1 MAKKKKEEKT
11 AKITDYQVIL
21 GPVVT
26 EKAAN
31 VGGANFAGIVLKVD
45 RRADKT
51 QIKQAVENIFDVEVA
66 AVKTCNYIG
75 KLKRTGRELGR
86 RAAYKKAYVSL
97 KPGFEV
103 NLFEGI

>member
-1 MAKKKKEEKT
+1 MAKNKEEKK
-11 AKITDYQVIL
+11 AGLADYQVIH

-31 VGGANFAGIVLKVD
+31 VGGSNYSGVVLKVD
-45 RRADKT
+45 RRANKV
-51 QIKQAVENIFDVEVA
+51 QIKQAVENIFNVEVA
-66 AVKTCNYIG
+66 AVKTCNYMG

-86 RAAYKKAYVSL
+86 RSAYKKAYVSL